1 MNETTRNAQAP
12 RVAVM
17 RSPLAR
23 ARGLGA
29 ARSGVGHWWAQRLSA
44 VALLPLVLWFV
55 AAILS
60 LAGAGQPAVAHWA
73 AQPVHAVLLLCLILA
88 SFYHM
93 QLGLQVVIEDY
104 IHADGMKL
112 AALLAMKAA
121 CLLLALTALLAAL
134 RLAL

>member
-1 MNETTRNAQAP
+1 MGMSQSNETRM
-12 RVAVM
+12 AVM
-17 RSPLAR
+17 RSPLSR

-55 AAILS
+55 ASILM

-104 IHADGMKL
+104 IHADGAKL

-121 CLLLALTALLAAL
+121 CVLLALTALLAAL